1 MITKESAVRLDVLSD
16 YRAACYGF
24 CAIWIV
30 LFHAVVNLGCDF
42 SCGIQGLSCLNTAF
56 SFGSFGVD
64 IFMLLSGVSCYFSWS
79 KKCDAGAFLRKRLMR
94 IVPPVLLICVPVWT
108 FFVLVGEMHWTRL
121 LYNATLVL
129 PIFSDGSSGVW
140 YVAAIL
146 MLYAAYPYI
155 HAAIY
160 GAGDRKDEFHLSLRV
175 FLLCILTLFG
185 FWMLHKY
192 NAPLFKNLEIMVGR
206 MGLRTISCTSYSA

>member
-1 MITKESAVRLDVLSD
+1 MKTTKLKMGVLSD

-30 LFHAVVNLGCDF
+30 LFHVVVNLGCDF

-79 KKCDAGAFLRKRLMR
+79 KKCDAGVFLRKRLMR
-94 IVPPVLLICVPVWT
+94 IVPSVLLICVPVWA

-121 LYNATLVL
+121 LYNALL
-129 PIFSDGSSGVW
+129 SCQFSPTG
-140 YVAAIL
+140 VAASG
-146 MLYAAYPYI
+146 MLRRFSWCMPRIRIYMPRFTELGTARMSSIYYSGHSSYA
-155 HAAIY
+155 
-160 GAGDRKDEFHLSLRV
+160 F
-175 FLLCILTLFG
+175 
-185 FWMLHKY
+185 
-192 NAPLFKNLEIMVGR
+192 
-206 MGLRTISCTSYSA
+206 